1 MFRFTRANAQ
11 EREKLLA
18 VALHAPPS
26 SPHLLTI
33 AGGSLGNPP
42 QGFAHDSSLS
52 GIGRGEQAFSAA
64 REALRRWKQ
73 FDLGW
78 VRIAN
83 PVPRI
88 LPGELVAVE
97 AHTAWLWSINFS
109 RIVEIVDTP
118 TRFGFLY
125 TTTALHVEEGQER
138 FVVEFDAETESV
150 LYLIEA
156 VSRPRHILVRAGY
169 PFSRVMQ
176 HRFARESR
184 ARMRR
189 YVKESSR

>member
-1 MFRFTRANAQ
+1 MFRWTPANRQ
-11 EREKLLA
+11 QREKLLA
-18 VALHAPPS
+18 AALHAPPS
-26 SPHLLTI
+26 SPHLLTLS
-33 AGGSLGNPP
+33 GGLLENPLR
-42 QGFAHDSSLS
+42 GFAHDLSLS
-52 GIGRGEQAFSAA
+52 AIGRGAHAFSIA
-64 REALRRWKQ
+64 RDGLRRWKQ

-83 PVPRI
+83 PVPKI

-97 AHTAWLWSINFS
+97 AHTAGLWSINFS

-138 FVVEFDAETESV
+138 FVVEFDAQTESV

-156 VSRPRHILVRAGY
+156 VSRPRHILARAGY

-176 HRFARESR
+176 HRFARQSR

-189 YVKESSR
+189 YVQENPQ